1 MFSCDNL
8 LLFLPVEVFYHAW
21 KNLCLLNSENDHEMS
36 QSQTADQQRYHEEE
50 TQNILGLGCIL
61 L

>member
-1 MFSCDNL
+1 M
-8 LLFLPVEVFYHAW
+8 PE
-21 KNLCLLNSENDHEMS
+21 KKLCLLKSENDHEMS
-36 QSQTADQQRYHEEE
+36 QSQTVDREEE